1 MYSQHAVDAA
11 MASRKKH
18 KTRLKNTARRAA
30 PSRRRPRPRRAA
42 RAYPMDRSRA
52 RAASARRFR
61 RSRRTRR
68 RASRGARRRPWAGA
82 SFRARPPWRAAP
94 SSPPAL
100 APLAPGTAR
109 APRPRPAASSPRRRR
124 PTPHRHPHQN
134 RRRRR
139 PVSQQPCAAP
149 PPCRAACAAPFGLR
163 RASPASRSFS
173 YERARRL
180 KWRRPTSLIPRAR
193 RLCQYRRASPFVQST
208 HSTRQL

>member
-30 PSRRRPRPRRAA
+30 PSHRRPRPQRAA
-42 RAYPMDRSRA
+42 RACPKDRSRA

-68 RASRGARRRPWAGA
+68 RASRGARRRAWAGA
-82 SFRARPPWRAAP
+82 SSVRPWPWRGAP

-109 APRPRPAASSPRRRR
+109 APRPRRPAASSPRRRR
-124 PTPHRHPHQN
+124 PILHHHHP

-139 PVSQQPCAAP
+139 PRAVSQQPCAAP

-173 YERARRL
+173 YERARRW
-180 KWRRPTSLIPRAR
+180 K
-193 RLCQYRRASPFVQST
+193 
-208 HSTRQL
+208 

>member
-52 RAASARRFR
+52 RAASARRPR

-68 RASRGARRRPWAGA
+68 RASRGARRRAWAGA
-82 SFRARPPWRAAP
+82 SSVRPWPWRGAP

-109 APRPRPAASSPRRRR
+109 APRLRRPAASSPRRRR
-124 PTPHRHPHQN
+124 PILHPRPRHPHH
-134 RRRRR
+134 RRAAGRR
-139 PVSQQPCAAP
+139 PCAAP
-149 PPCRAACAAPFGLR
+149 PPCRAACGAPSGPR

-173 YERARRL
+173 YERARR
-180 KWRRPTSLIPRAR
+180 
-193 RLCQYRRASPFVQST
+193 
-208 HSTRQL
+208 

>member
-11 MASRKKH
+11 MTSRKNN
-18 KTRLKNTARRAA
+18 KTQLKNTARRAA

-82 SFRARPPWRAAP
+82 SSVQPWPWRAAP

-100 APLAPGTAR
+100 VAPGTAPRRPR
-109 APRPRPAASSPRRRR
+109 ARRPAASSPRRRR
-124 PTPHRHPHQN
+124 PILHLIILIVVVVGRP
-134 RRRRR
+134 RR
-139 PVSQQPCAAP
+139 PCSSAALS
-149 PPCRAACAAPFGLR
+149 RACAAPSGLR

-173 YERARRL
+173 YGELGDRNSDD
-180 KWRRPTSLIPRAR
+180 PP
-193 RLCQYRRASPFVQST
+193 C
-208 HSTRQL
+208 